1 MKQLLALTLLVFGVS
16 ASAFAGCRFM
26 DELTGSSMQMGT
38 MLVWSTDYE
47 DNTGRF
53 IVERSENGTHFE
65 QVGII
70 EAAGNSED
78 VLEYHFLDLMATPDA
93 PFYRLR
99 VVDLDGSYS
108 HGNVAEIGSM
118 LPNNFMVADMSGG
131 SVSDL
136 YEVTVDA
143 LTEGTLDYRL
153 EDWFGIH
160 LLEDRMA
167 VINGLNDLAVDMS
180 IHPEGIYKLHLQ
192 MGSEVETL
200 VFKKMLEEVSTQ
212 PNVATKNDKTGGNRN

>member
-1 MKQLLALTLLVFGVS
+1 MASLLTFGVS
-16 ASAFAGCRFM
+16 VSALAGCRFM
-26 DELTGSSMQMGT
+26 DDLSGSTLQMGT

-53 IVERSENGTHFE
+53 IVERSVNGSTFE
-65 QVGII
+65 QVGTI
-70 EAAGNSED
+70 EAAGNSDE
-78 VLEYHFLDLMATPDA
+78 VLEYHFLDLMSTPEA

-99 VVDLDGSYS
+99 IVDLDGSFS
-108 HGNVAEIGSM
+108 HGRVVEIESM
-118 LPNNFMVADMSGG
+118 MTNDFMVADMSGG
-131 SVSDL
+131 SVVEL

-143 LTEGTLDYRL
+143 LKEGTLDYRL

-160 LLEDRMA
+160 LLKDELT

-192 MGSEVETL
+192 MGDEIETL
-200 VFKKMLEEVSTQ
+200 VFKKVLEEVSSQ
-212 PNVATKNDKTGGNRN
+212 PNVATKNDQSGNNRN